1 MRREIIDRFES
12 QRVPRYTSY
21 PTAPHFTQP
30 IDAATYRRWLAA
42 IPEDAVLSLYLHIPF
57 CRTLCWYCGCHTRI
71 VDAYEPIAAYLAA
84 LEQEIRLVADALPR
98 RATVGHIHWGG
109 GTPTILAPDSFAGLM
124 GLLRERFVVAPDAEI
139 AVEIDPRRMNRA
151 RIDALAESGVTRA
164 SLGVQSFDP
173 EVQRAINRVQSV
185 AETAEVTE
193 ALRAAGIRDVNFDLI
208 YGLPHQTA
216 ASCAATVDEAVRLAP
231 DRLAVFGYA
240 HVPWMRKH
248 QQKIDTAT
256 LPDAAARLDQFTTI
270 TERLEAA
277 GYRPIGLDHFAKPD
291 DSLSRCLDQ
300 GRLRRNFQGYTAD
313 QCSVLLG
320 FGASAL
326 GLLPGGYLQNVSQIG
341 EYRRL
346 LAADALPVQ
355 RGRRLSDDDRRR
367 AAVIERIMCDLAV
380 DLDAIAATHGDDP
393 GGFAGELARLDEL
406 ESSGVVRRDGRRIVV
421 AAECRPLA
429 RIVAAAFDAY
439 LEPAGE
445 RHSRAI

>member
-1 MRREIIDRFES
+1 M
-12 QRVPRYTSY
+12 
-21 PTAPHFTQP
+21 
-30 IDAATYRRWLAA
+30 
-42 IPEDAVLSLYLHIPF
+42 
-57 CRTLCWYCGCHTRI
+57 
-71 VDAYEPIAAYLAA
+71 
-84 LEQEIRLVADALPR
+84 
-98 RATVGHIHWGG
+98 
-109 GTPTILAPDSFAGLM
+109 
-124 GLLRERFVVAPDAEI
+124 
-139 AVEIDPRRMNRA
+139 
-151 RIDALAESGVTRA
+151 
-164 SLGVQSFDP
+164 
-173 EVQRAINRVQSV
+173 
-185 AETAEVTE
+185 
-193 ALRAAGIRDVNFDLI
+193 
-208 YGLPHQTA
+208 
-216 ASCAATVDEAVRLAP
+216 RLAP

-346 LAADALPVQ
+346 LAAD
-355 RGRRLSDDDRRR
+355 
-367 AAVIERIMCDLAV
+367 
-380 DLDAIAATHGDDP
+380 LDEIAATHGDDP

-439 LEPAGE
+439 LEPAAE

>member
-1 MRREIIDRFES
+1 MRPDLAACYGQERL
-12 QRVPRYTSY
+12 PRYTSY
-21 PTAPHFTQP
+21 PTAPHFSAQVG
-30 IDAATYRRWLAA
+30 AGSYAQWLGSIPRNA
-42 IPEDAVLSLYLHIPF
+42 IASLYLHIPF

-84 LEQEIRLVADALPR
+84 LEQEIRLVADALPH

-109 GTPTILAPDSFAGLM
+109 GTPTILAPDGFAGLM
-124 GLLRERFVVAPDAEI
+124 RLLSERFVLASDAEI

-151 RIDALAESGVTRA
+151 RIEALAESGVTRA

-185 AETAEVTE
+185 AETAEVTA
-193 ALRAAGIRDVNFDLI
+193 ALRAAGIPDVNFDLI

-421 AAECRPLA
+421 ADECRPLA
-429 RIVAAAFDAY
+429 RTVAAVFDAY